1 MIPREAIRIDIKPIS
16 FNERWIKE
24 VFIDL
29 DHINKG
35 KERRYERSKLSLQD
49 VLKFVFLYKEMS
61 LESDMM
67 RGSYIYY
74 NKILKDEFEKTY
86 RMIFCQ
92 DNSLKWIGV
101 ITLYRIPKKHEN

>member
-1 MIPREAIRIDIKPIS
+1 MIPKEAIRIDIKPIS
-16 FNERWIKE
+16 FNERW
-24 VFIDL
+24 
-29 DHINKG
+29 INKG

-49 VLKFVFLYKEMS
+49 VLKFVFLLNEMS

-74 NKILKDEFEKTY
+74 IKILKDEFEKPY

-92 DNSLKWIGV
+92 DHSLKWIGV
-101 ITLYRIPKKHEN
+101 ITLYRIPKIHEN

>member
-1 MIPREAIRIDIKPIS
+1 MFPEKVIRIDIKPIN
-16 FNERWIKE
+16 FNESWIKE

-35 KERRYERSKLSLQD
+35 KDGKTERSTLTPQD
-49 VLKFVFLYKEMS
+49 VLKFVFLLNEMS

-67 RGSYIYY
+67 RGNYIYY
-74 NKILKDEFEKTY
+74 SKILKDECERPY

-92 DNSLKWIGV
+92 DHSLKWIGV
-101 ITLYRIPKKHEN
+101 ITLYRIPRNYEN

>member
-1 MIPREAIRIDIKPIS
+1 MFPDKVIRVDIKPIS

-35 KERRYERSKLSLQD
+35 KAKRLERSDLSLQD
-49 VLKFVFLYKEMS
+49 VLKFVFLLNEVS
-61 LESDMM
+61 LEPDMM
-67 RGSYIYY
+67 RGNYTYY
-74 NKILKDEFEKTY
+74 NKILRDELEKPY

-101 ITLYRIPKKHEN
+101 ITIYRIKKNHEN